1 MPHRELPAAS
11 ARVGDVIPPGSE
23 IIEVRVPELRRLF
36 NAIDPSP
43 FNDRDLDPGAEE
55 FIVNWASEI
64 SPSKPL
70 GLIVYVGRQPGAADE
85 AAALREA
92 IRQFFERKARLTRHR
107 LRELFGRGRV
117 SLAIGLVFLG
127 VTSVLGRALGVAFA
141 GAAGS
146 FLQESLIIGGWVAMW
161 RPLELFLYDWWPIR
175 AEAQRYDRLA
185 AMPVAIVYAGEGAP
199 DAWRHDW
206 PSTPANQ
213 SAASPSGISTARI

>member
-1 MPHRELPAAS
+1 M
-11 ARVGDVIPPGSE
+11 PPGSE

-55 FIVNWASEI
+55 FIVSWASEI
-64 SPSKPL
+64 TASKPL
-70 GLIVYVGRQPGAADE
+70 GLVVYVGRSSGAADE
-85 AAALREA
+85 AVALREA
-92 IRQFFERKARLTRHR
+92 IRQFFERKASLTRHR
-107 LRELFGRGRV
+107 LRELFSRGRV

-127 VTSVLGRALGVAFA
+127 VTGVIGRALGVAFG
-141 GAAGS
+141 GAAGV

-185 AMPVAIVYAGEGAP
+185 AMPVAIVYTGEGAP

-206 PSTPANQ
+206 PSAPASQSGTSPVTPGRA
-213 SAASPSGISTARI
+213 